1 MSMGLCPTRASRA
14 REPRYKT
21 LVIDMVGQLSRDIM
35 ALGRDDIVTRLL
47 FPKVRKNGQQKT
59 CNLFYNIAAKIVE

>member
-1 MSMGLCPTRASRA
+1 MSMGLCSTRASRA